1 MTLAKVTSVELS
13 VPAASTP
20 RAVLAADADV
30 APVPP
35 SDTGTVPAVIA

>member
-1 MTLAKVTSVELS
+1 MLANVTSVELS

-20 RAVLAADADV
+20 RAVLAAAAVV

-35 SDTGTVPAVIA
+35 LVNGTVPPVIS